1 MGQFVGEK
9 TGETVSKLLKNQ
21 DMKLIPSVLQA
32 VSTGVSTALKELE
45 GDRARDQISRL
56 VERLT
61 NRNENELR

>member
-21 DMKLIPSVLQA
+21 DMKLIPSVLKA
-32 VSTGVSTALKELE
+32 VETGVSIALKELD
-45 GDRARDQISRL
+45 GDRALDQISRL

>member
-1 MGQFVGEK
+1 
-9 TGETVSKLLKNQ
+9 
-21 DMKLIPSVLQA
+21 MKLIPSVLQA

>member
-21 DMKLIPSVLQA
+21 DMKLIPSVKQA

-45 GDRARDQISRL
+45 GDRALDQISRL

-61 NRNENELR
+61 NNELQ